1 MALFAGVAREKIT
14 PEVGGF
20 LFGYNDQTKSDSIH
34 DDLNATALALKS
46 GDTSVIIISID
57 VCLIHNTICE
67 EIRSKIAAETG
78 IPANNVILS
87 PSHTHSG
94 PRTMGFGEFG
104 NWGTIDEE
112 YCKSIF
118 IPKCIAAGK
127 AAVSKMVSVKM
138 GTGTTESK
146 VGINRRQLLRDNTVT
161 LGQNPW
167 DTYDPTMTVISLV
180 SADKECKPVAN
191 VVHVGAHCTASG
203 INHEVTRD
211 WAGVMVD
218 RLERE
223 SGALTLFINGTS
235 GDVAPRMANG
245 GSTGDIQHA
254 MEVGGLAGIDAVRAF
269 KTIRTYY
276 DEPLETVYGDLTLPF
291 KPPLTEEYIANRLET
306 YDSDR
311 PLERSSLER
320 LAKLYESGDLG
331 PDTWT
336 MHQTI
341 VRLGPVVM
349 VPFPFETSSEIG
361 LRLRAYSSFAHTLLL
376 GNANGSNSYLPAES
390 QICRGGYEIESF
402 KWFRPRQLP
411 DDSDKQLI
419 NQNMSLIEKL

>member
-14 PEVGGF
+14 PKVGGF

-34 DDLNATALALKS
+34 DDLMATALALKS
-46 GDTSVIIISID
+46 GDTSTIILSID

-78 IPANNVILS
+78 IPAKNVILS
-87 PSHTHSG
+87 PTHTHSG

-112 YCKSIF
+112 YCKSIL

-127 AAVSKMVSVKM
+127 AAAAKMVPVKM
-138 GTGTTESK
+138 GTSTTESK
-146 VGINRRQLLRDNTVT
+146 VGINRRELLRDNTVI

-167 DTYDPTMTVISLV
+167 DTYDSTMTVITFVGEDGKSL
-180 SADKECKPVAN
+180 AN

-218 RLERE
+218 RMEAE

-254 MEVGGLAGIDAVRAF
+254 MEVGGLAGIDAVRAY
-269 KTIRTYY
+269 KTIRTFY
-276 DEPLETVYGDLTLPF
+276 DEPLEVICGELALPYV
-291 KPPLTEEYIANRLET
+291 PPLSKAELDARLAVPVDGEGWE
-306 YDSDR
+306 R
-311 PLERSSLER
+311 RERSSYER

-331 PDTWT
+331 PDAWT

-341 VRLGPVVM
+341 LRIGPVVM

-361 LRLRAYSSFAHTLLL
+361 LRLRTYSPFAHTLLL
-376 GNANGSNSYLPAES
+376 GNANGSNSYFS
-390 QICRGGYEIESF
+390 S
-402 KWFRPRQLP
+402 
-411 DDSDKQLI
+411 
-419 NQNMSLIEKL
+419 